1 MWMCEPAQILG
12 APGCGCALKKNHVVS
27 QRESRGGAA
36 KERKKEIKKEGD
48 KERERM

>member
-1 MWMCEPAQILG
+1 MCEPAQILG
-12 APGCGCALKKNHVVS
+12 APGCVCALKKNHFVS

-36 KERKKEIKKEGD
+36 KERKKEGD